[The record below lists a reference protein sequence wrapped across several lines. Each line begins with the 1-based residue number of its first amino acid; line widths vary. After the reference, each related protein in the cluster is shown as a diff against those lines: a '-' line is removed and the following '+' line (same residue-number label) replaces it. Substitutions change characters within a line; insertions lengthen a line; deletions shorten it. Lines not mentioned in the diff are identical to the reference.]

1 MQFINV
7 QVQYFGETKDR
18 DFQIT
23 KKINIWRFM
32 LFKFIIIRQT
42 SEKICEQAKKSI
54 LKKLLGRKWPSY
66 TVGYLLS
73 IGLAEKV
80 EAIWSV

>member
-1 MQFINV
+1 
-7 QVQYFGETKDR
+7 
-18 DFQIT
+18 
-23 KKINIWRFM
+23 M
-32 LFKFIIIRQT
+32 LFEFIIIRQT

-66 TVGYLLS
+66 TVGYLLL

-80 EAIWSV
+80 EAI